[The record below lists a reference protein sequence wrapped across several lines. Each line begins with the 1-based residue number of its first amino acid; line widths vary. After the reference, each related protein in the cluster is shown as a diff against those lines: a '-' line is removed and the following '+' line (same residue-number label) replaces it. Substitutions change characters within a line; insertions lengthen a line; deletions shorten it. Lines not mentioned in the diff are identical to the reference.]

1 MIAGSP
7 IPLRSENLAMT
18 DSTRTSLALMLAA
31 LLLFGAAGCQEASPG
46 ISVNIAAQFRDTA
59 GGTVDLRKAYEADWD
74 RVCVL
79 GPGSGN
85 GAARR
90 TLGFEWNVDDKT
102 AIKGNDGI
110 VLLLFVR
117 GKEVVAYA
125 EHPRNLGD
133 FANLSGKCFARE
145 SASFYQRR
153 QSAPGAVAGMHPK
166 DSP

>member
-1 MIAGSP
+1 MTASTWIVRAP
-7 IPLRSENLAMT
+7 VLA
-18 DSTRTSLALMLAA
+18 S
-31 LLLFGAAGCQEASPG
+31 LLLFGTAGCHDSSPG

-59 GGTVDLRKAYEADWD
+59 GGTVDLRQAYEADWD

-90 TLGFEWNVDDKT
+90 TLGFEWDADDKSV
-102 AIKGNDGI
+102 IHRNDGI
-110 VLLLFVR
+110 ALLLFVR

-133 FANLSGKCFARE
+133 FANLSGQCFARA

-153 QSAPGAVAGMHPK
+153 KSAQGAAAGMHPK